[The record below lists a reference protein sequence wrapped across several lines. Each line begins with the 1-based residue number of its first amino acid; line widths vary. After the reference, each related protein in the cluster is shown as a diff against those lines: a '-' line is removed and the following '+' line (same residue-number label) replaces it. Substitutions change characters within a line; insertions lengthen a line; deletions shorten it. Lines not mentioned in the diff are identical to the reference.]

1 MVFHFKTV
9 ESSAFRSFKRT
20 ECPQAT
26 HKEVQDLVLVSKI
39 EVKIIQTRDAKVLQN
54 PYQNGSKWTHIG
66 FKNEAP
72 RGTPSTFGGHFRG
85 FWGSW
90 RSWAAKCVLGG
101 VLGRSWVGLGRVLGP
116 SWGPSSASWK
126 RLGCPRRPKNFA
138 KTVQDASKMPP
149 RQPKIR
155 FSAKK

>member
-1 MVFHFKTV
+1 MV
-9 ESSAFRSFKRT
+9 
-20 ECPQAT
+20 
-26 HKEVQDLVLVSKI
+26 
-39 EVKIIQTRDAKVLQN
+39 QTRGAKVFQN
-54 PYQNGSKWTHIG
+54 SRQNGPKCIHVGS
-66 FKNEAP
+66 KNEAP

-155 FSAKK
+155 FSAKNVGKMSPWSSDGIFHSILVRFYLKNTYPNFEKSYWKNKHF